1 MSAPTFNE
9 TAAERRYRAV
19 SAAYAFAVGQEQQ
32 IEDERPAAKHAAI
45 LRVMAAGPN
54 EQTGKAHSASSAE
67 AIVEME
73 PGYADYLKR
82 RRDAVMFTILQR
94 CERDVAYAALMATI
108 PTLAGVPE

>member
-45 LRVMAAGPN
+45 LRVMASGPN

-94 CERDVAYAALMATI
+94 CERDIAHAALLATT
-108 PTLAGVPE
+108 TLAGVSE